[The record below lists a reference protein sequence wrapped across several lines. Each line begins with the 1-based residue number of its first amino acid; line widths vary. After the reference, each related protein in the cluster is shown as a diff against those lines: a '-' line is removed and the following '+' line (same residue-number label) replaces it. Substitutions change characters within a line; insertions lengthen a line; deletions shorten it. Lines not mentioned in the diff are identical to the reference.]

1 MNGRKLKAFGR
12 LFWKSMMTKKWWL
25 LVISTTLLV
34 VVGGFAAVMMT
45 TTVYELDSLKKLKFA
60 TTLYDRDEKEIE
72 ALGDTNRE
80 YIDLDDVKSQ
90 ELMEAFVAI
99 EDERFY
105 QHHGPDL
112 KGLAR
117 ALAVDILTMSAAE
130 GGSTITMQVAR
141 NIVLNEQREKTF
153 MRKVTEIAIAYNLER
168 KYTKK
173 EILES
178 YLNFISLGNEFRG
191 IQTASKNYFDK
202 DLTKDE
208 LEPHEIAL
216 LAGLPKAP
224 EGYNP
229 FKHEKQA
236 VQRRNVVLAKMAEKE
251 IITEQEKEKYQK
263 MDLGVDPQNMAK
275 HRKNQNYHAYKDFL
289 ANEALERYGLD
300 GQDLLNGGY
309 KIYTGMDKKAQLSLE
324 KTLRDDSYYQ
334 GHDNLD
340 AGATIIDPKT
350 GQIAAIGGGRN
361 YLSGY
366 ENRALSRVQ
375 PGSAIKPLTVFAPA
389 VEEKGYNE
397 NSYVSDSPYSYAGWS
412 PKNYD
417 GVYRGSIPLKEA
429 AARSIN
435 AGTARLLVEVVGVD
449 TAFQYAKKE
458 GLQLEDSDKQPA
470 PLSLGGLSKGVSTLQ
485 MAQAYSLFPNGGK
498 SSDAHSIVKI
508 VAPDGEELEPK
519 KELKQNE
526 EVFSPRTAD
535 VMNQI
540 LTYVVQSGT
549 GENARLADGRDV
561 AGKTGTTQN
570 NREAWF
576 VGYTPEYVM
585 ATMVFNEGGEH
596 VRLSGGAYPA
606 RIFHKVMTDALS
618 DTEVSRFE
626 RFGGGGGHVSTPST
640 GSPTT
645 SAPSAHHGLTEKEQ
659 EKQQKKEEKEAEKQR
674 KQEEKEA
681 EKERKRLEKEQ
692 KKQEKEREKQEKE
705 ERKRQEENNNG
716 GEPAPP
722 SQEPAPPD
730 NGDGNGDG

>member
-1 MNGRKLKAFGR
+1 MNARKLKTFGR
-12 LFWKSMMTKKWWL
+12 LFWKAMMTKKWWL
-25 LVISTTLLV
+25 LVVSTTLLV
-34 VVGGFAAVMMT
+34 VVGGLAAVMLT
-45 TTVYELDSLKKLKFA
+45 TNVYELDSLKKLKFA

-105 QHHGPDL
+105 EHNGPDL

-178 YLNFISLGNEFRG
+178 YLNYISLGNEFRG

-229 FKHEKQA
+229 FKHEKNA
-236 VQRRNVVLAKMAEKE
+236 IQRRNVVLAKMAEKE
-251 IITEQEKEKYQK
+251 MITEQEKEKYQK
-263 MDLGVDPQNMAK
+263 MDLGVDPKNMAK
-275 HRKNQNYHAYKDFL
+275 HRKNENYHAYKDFL

-309 KIYTGMDKKAQLSLE
+309 KIYTGMNKKAQMSLE
-324 KTLRDDSYYQ
+324 RALRDDSYYQ

-350 GQIAAIGGGRN
+350 GEIAAIGGGRN

-375 PGSAIKPLTVFAPA
+375 PGSAIKPLTVFAPV

-397 NSYVSDSPYSYAGWS
+397 NSYVSDSPYTYNGWS
-412 PKNYD
+412 PQNYD
-417 GVYRGSIPLKEA
+417 GVFQGSIPLKQA

-435 AGTARLLVEVVGVD
+435 AGTARLLVEVVGVE
-449 TAFQYAKKE
+449 TAFQYAEKE
-458 GLQLEDSDKQPA
+458 GLALEESDKQPA

-485 MAQAYSLFPNGGK
+485 VAQAYSLFPNGGK
-498 SSDAHSIVKI
+498 FSEAHSIVKI
-508 VAPDGEELEPK
+508 VAPDGTELEPK
-519 KELKQNE
+519 KELRQNE
-526 EVFSPRTAD
+526 KVFSPRTAD
-535 VMNQI
+535 VMNQM
-540 LTYVVQSGT
+540 LSYVVQSGT
-549 GENARLADGRDV
+549 GGNARLADGRDV

-570 NREAWF
+570 NKEAWF

-596 VRLSGGAYPA
+596 VRLSGGEYPA
-606 RIFHKVMTDALS
+606 RIFHKVMTDTLS
-618 DTEVSRFE
+618 GTEVSRFE
-626 RFGGGGGHVSTPST
+626 RFGGDGTTPT
-640 GSPTT
+640 QPTDTPASPPAD
-645 SAPSAHHGLTEKEQ
+645 SQNNNLSEKEQ
-659 EKQQKKEEKEAEKQR
+659 EKQR

-681 EKERKRLEKEQ
+681 EKERKQQEKEQ
-692 KKQEKEREKQEKE
+692 KKREEE
-705 ERKRQEENNNG
+705 ERKRQEENADD
-716 GEPAPP
+716 GEPATPP
-722 SQEPAPPD
+722 PAQEPPQPGNGGDTGGNPGDGGDD
-730 NGDGNGDG
+730 NGNEGE

>member
-1 MNGRKLKAFGR
+1 MNVRKLKSFGR
-12 LFWKSMMTKKWWL
+12 LFWKAMMTKKWWL
-25 LVISTTLLV
+25 LVLSTTLLV

-45 TTVYELDSLKKLKFA
+45 TAVYELDSLKNLKFA
-60 TTLYDRDEKEIE
+60 TTIYDRDGNELE

-80 YIDLDDVKSQ
+80 YIDLDDVKSK

-105 QHHGPDL
+105 NHNGADL
-112 KGLAR
+112 KALGR

-229 FKHEKQA
+229 FRHEDRAK
-236 VQRRNVVLAKMAEKE
+236 QRRNVVLAKMAEKG
-251 IITEQEKEKYQK
+251 IITEEEKEKYQK
-263 MDLGVDPQNMAK
+263 MELGVDPDHMAK
-275 HRKNQNYHAYKDFL
+275 HRKNQNYHAYKDYM

-300 GQDLLNGGY
+300 GQELLNGGY

-324 KTLRDDSYYQ
+324 RTLRDDTYYQ

-350 GQIAAIGGGRN
+350 GEIVALGGGRN

-366 ENRALSRVQ
+366 ENRALSRIQ

-389 VEEKGYNE
+389 VEEKGYHE
-397 NSYVSDSPYSYAGWS
+397 NTYISDTPYTYNGWS
-412 PKNYD
+412 PQNYD
-417 GVYRGSIPLKEA
+417 GVFRGNIPLKEA
-429 AARSIN
+429 VARSVN
-435 AGTARLLVEVVGVD
+435 AGTARLLNEVVGVD
-449 TAFQYAKKE
+449 TAFQYAQKE
-458 GLQLEDSDKQPA
+458 GLNLEEADKQPA
-470 PLSLGGLSKGVSTLQ
+470 PLSLGGLTRGVSTLQ

-498 SSDAHSIVKI
+498 VNEAHTIVKI
-508 VAPDGEELEPK
+508 EKPNGDVLEPK
-519 KELKQNE
+519 DELKTDE
-526 EVFSPRTAD
+526 KVFSPRTAD
-535 VMNQI
+535 VMNQV
-540 LTYVVQSGT
+540 LKYAVENGT
-549 GENARLADGRDV
+549 GANARLADGRDV

-570 NREAWF
+570 NKESWF

-585 ATMVFNEGGEH
+585 ATMVFNEGGNH
-596 VRLSGGAYPA
+596 VRLSGGEFPA
-606 RIFHKVMTDALS
+606 KIFQKVMTDATEG
-618 DTEVSRFE
+618 TEVSRFE
-626 RFGGGGGHVSTPST
+626 RFGGGGSPAPTPATPPPS
-640 GSPTT
+640 SEPTD
-645 SAPSAHHGLTEKEQ
+645 KEQ
-659 EKQQKKEEKEAEKQR
+659 EKQRKKEEKE
-674 KQEEKEA
+674 
-681 EKERKRLEKEQ
+681 LEKEQ
-692 KKQEKEREKQEKE
+692 KRQQKEQERQERE
-705 ERKRQEENNNG
+705 ERRREEENPGG
-716 GEPAPP
+716 GETPP
-722 SQEPAPPD
+722 PPEEETPPPPD
-730 NGDGNGDG
+730 EGGGSPGTPGDGGGEVGGDESG